1 MYLWVHG
8 QWERIDGVL
17 LESEQHVGTVKVF
30 DSYSWGDDHV
40 PDISVVKT
48 PQFWDMNIDQER
60 MVKVDVK
67 KNKICTNTTKKNVL
81 QTGTVQ
87 KGNIRTSSGQVQII
101 SSKRVVKLMKQ
112 GEPMFLAM
120 IRPTGQTK
128 QGVTQKVKQQMMKE
142 TGPVRKTPPVGET
155 RKRMCPGRTGRR
167 TDRVTH
173 IIEGL

>member
-8 QWERIDGVL
+8 QWEHIDGVL

-81 QTGTVQ
+81 QKGTVQ

-101 SSKRVVKLMKQ
+101 SSKRVVQINEARGTNVPSNDSPYRTNQTRCDTK
-112 GEPMFLAM
+112 
-120 IRPTGQTK
+120 GQATND
-128 QGVTQKVKQQMMKE
+128 E
-142 TGPVRKTPPVGET
+142 RD
-155 RKRMCPGRTGRR
+155 RTSEENSSGSGN
-167 TDRVTH
+167 T
-173 IIEGL
+173 